1 MLHIQTPLIQSLSIA
16 NSSETNVWLKLENCQ
31 PSGSF
36 KVRGVGYACEN
47 YIQQGAKQLYASSGG
62 NAGLAVAYCGRK
74 LNVPVT
80 IVVPKSTKTKAIEL
94 IEQEGA
100 KVIVHGN
107 VWLEAHEYA
116 LSLLDDESAYIHP
129 YDDPL
134 LWKGHASMI
143 DEVIDK
149 GVTPDAVLLSVGG
162 GGLLLGVAK
171 GLEENGLSDIPV
183 FAVET
188 IGADALAQS
197 MAFNKRISLD
207 AISSVATSL
216 GASQVAESAFEMSKT
231 GRVKAIRVEDAD
243 AVDACCCFLNEHR
256 MLVEPACGASLS
268 VAYHHK
274 NNQLKH
280 YRNILVIVCGGVG
293 VTSSQLENW
302 KKQCKLQI

>member
-1 MLHIQTPLIQSLSIA
+1 MLHIQTPLIQSLSIPQ
-16 NSSETNVWLKLENCQ
+16 NSDTKVWLKLENCQ

-36 KVRGVGYACEN
+36 KVRGVGNACEY
-47 YIQQGAKQLYASSGG
+47 YIQHGAKKLYASSGG

-80 IVVPKSTKTKAIEL
+80 IVVPKTTKQKAIEL

-100 KVIVHGN
+100 KVIVHGD
-107 VWLEAHEYA
+107 VWFEAHEYA

-134 LWKGHASMI
+134 LWQGHASMI
-143 DEVIDK
+143 DEVVEQ

-171 GLEENGLSDIPV
+171 GLEKNGLSDIPV

-197 MAFNKRISLD
+197 MSLNKRISLD
-207 AISSVATSL
+207 AISSIATSL
-216 GASQVAESAFEMSKT
+216 GASQVAESAFELTKT
-231 GRVKAIRVEDAD
+231 GRVMAISVEDSD
-243 AVDACCCFLNEHR
+243 AVDACYRFLNEHR
-256 MLVEPACGASLS
+256 MLVEPACSASLS

-274 NNQLKH
+274 HNQLKH

-293 VTSSQLENW
+293 ITPTQLDNW
-302 KKQCKLQI
+302 KKHFKL